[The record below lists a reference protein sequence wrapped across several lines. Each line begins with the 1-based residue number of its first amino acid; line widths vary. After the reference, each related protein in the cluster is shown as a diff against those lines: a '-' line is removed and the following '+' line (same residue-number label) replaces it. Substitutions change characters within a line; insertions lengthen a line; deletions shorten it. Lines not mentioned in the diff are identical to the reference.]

1 MFNMAASK
9 KNKEKLRVS
18 LNMDTTPIYYSDNIS
33 VRVSEDGVV
42 LDVIQKVGSSDQARI
57 VSRIGMSRDHAKKFV
72 EKLGSLLLMTNED
85 KDKIIN

>member
-1 MFNMAASK
+1 MAANK
-9 KNKEKLRVS
+9 KKENLKVS
-18 LNMDTTPIYYSDNIS
+18 INMDSTPIYYTDN
-33 VRVSEDGVV
+33 VSMTINDDGVV